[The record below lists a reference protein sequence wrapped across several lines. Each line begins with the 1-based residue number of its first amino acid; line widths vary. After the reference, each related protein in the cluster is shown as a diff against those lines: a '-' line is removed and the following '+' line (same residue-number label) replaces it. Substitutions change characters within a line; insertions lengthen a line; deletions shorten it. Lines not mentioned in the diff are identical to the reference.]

1 VRRETGKEYEVKVL
15 YGEGVAIHTGPEP
28 CVRVREGTGEASAG
42 ERIGQPLSRE
52 RNSPRAADAVRRA
65 EGNRDGR
72 VRASAFAPRRGQ
84 RPWHVRTLLVR
95 EPGGLM
101 SGRRGAAAAVRI
113 GKARSRSR

>member
-1 VRRETGKEYEVKVL
+1 VQVHYD
-15 YGEGVAIHTGPEP
+15 EGVAIHVGPEP

-52 RNSPRAADAVRRA
+52 RYSPRAADAVRRA

-72 VRASAFAPRRGQ
+72 VSASACAPRCGQ
-84 RPWHVRTLLVR
+84 RPWHVRTLLVW
-95 EPGGLM
+95 EPGGLT
-101 SGRRGAAAAVRI
+101 SGRSGSATAVRI